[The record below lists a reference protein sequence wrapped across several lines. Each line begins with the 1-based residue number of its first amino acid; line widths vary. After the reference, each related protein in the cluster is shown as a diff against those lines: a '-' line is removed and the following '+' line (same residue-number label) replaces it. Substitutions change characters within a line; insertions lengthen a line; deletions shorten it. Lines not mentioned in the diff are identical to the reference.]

1 MKRQRRRWQAAVAA
15 GLALTLLA
23 GACANDKKN
32 NDNAST
38 AGSGSSDLKGKTVT
52 VGGTEVETEL
62 QGNQDAFK
70 GFTADTGIKVK
81 ISGDRSFDSQIGT
94 MIDGGNAPDIA
105 LFPQPGKVND
115 FKDDIVTLPSNVDDL
130 VKANFDPGFTDLV
143 RFNGDLKAVPLKADL
158 KSLVWYS
165 PKAFKD
171 GGYEVP
177 TTFEGFLSLADKMHA
192 DGKTPFCIG
201 IGSDDATGWPFT
213 DWVEDF
219 MLRMKGP
226 DVYDQWRTHE
236 IPFNDPQVLE
246 VGNAVYKLWSK
257 PGYVFGGVKNVASTP
272 FADAGLPLLK
282 GDCMMHRQGNFYS
295 ANFPKGT
302 KFGPDGDI
310 NAFYLPGSKGNPHI
324 TLTGGNYAAAL
335 SDRPEVL
342 AVMKFMASDD
352 YANAR
357 APAPGFLSPNKNVDT
372 SNYPDK
378 LTQTFGAILAKGKP
392 VRFDASD
399 LMPGAVGAD
408 SFWSAAV
415 DITTGAKTVDQA
427 FADVEGTWPKS

>member
-1 MKRQRRRWQAAVAA
+1 MTRQRRRWHGAIAA
-15 GLALTLLA
+15 GLALLLLVTA
-23 GACANDKKN
+23 AACADDNKGND
-32 NDNAST
+32 AST
-38 AGSGSSDLKGKTVT
+38 KSGGTSGKTVT
-52 VGGTEVETEL
+52 MGGTEVETEL
-62 QGNQDAFK
+62 QGNQDAFDQ
-70 GFTADTGIKVK
+70 FTKDTGIKVK
-81 ISGDRSFDSQIGT
+81 ISGDRDFDSQIGT

-105 LFPQPGKVND
+105 LFPQPGKVKD
-115 FKDDIVTLPSNVDDL
+115 FADDIVTLPSGVDDE
-130 VKANFDPGFTDLV
+130 VKKNFDAGFTDLV

-165 PKAFKD
+165 PQAFKD

-177 TTFEGFLSLADKMHA
+177 TTFQGFLDLADKMHA

-201 IGSDDATGWPFT
+201 IESGDATGWPFT

-219 MLRMKGP
+219 MLRLKGP
-226 DVYDQWRTHE
+226 DVYDQWETHK

-246 VGNAVYKLWSK
+246 VGDAVYSLWSK

-295 ANFPKGT
+295 ANFPDGT
-302 KFGPDGDI
+302 KFGPDGQI
-310 NAFYLPGSKGNPHI
+310 NAFYLPGSKENPNI

-335 SDRPEVL
+335 EDRPEVL
-342 AVMKFMASDD
+342 KVMEFMASDE

-357 APAPGFLSPNKNVDT
+357 APAPGYLSPNKNVDT
-372 SNYPDK
+372 SNYPNE
-378 LTQTFGAILAKGKP
+378 LTQTFGEILKKGNP

-399 LMPGAVGAD
+399 LMPGTVGAD

-415 DITTGAKTVDQA
+415 DITTGQKSVKDA
-427 FADVEGTWPKS
+427 FTDVEGTWPSS